1 MPKFSSNSQSYL
13 GQAMFQIIDRAR
25 ELEQRGKDVIHLE
38 LGDPDFNTPSNI
50 RSAAIRSLEANET
63 HYVSSW
69 GLHDF
74 RLSIA
79 RATMKSRGFHPDL
92 TQVLVTPG
100 ANVAIYYSMATTLD
114 LGDEVLVPDPGFPSY
129 LACAAALGVRAVPYS
144 VLGPEGSE
152 IDLGEL
158 ESKITVR
165 TKMIVV
171 NTPSNPTGEVL
182 GEKLL
187 KKIYQLAKRKD
198 LWVYSDEIYARL
210 VFDQE
215 HFSMASL
222 DEAKERVILANG
234 FSKAFSMTGW
244 RLGTMI
250 GPPRLIEKA
259 MLLLQTTAS
268 CVSPFVQRAGIEA
281 LEGDQYP
288 VNAMAVSYAERRNK
302 LVKSLE
308 NISGLTLRKPSGAF
322 YAFPDISSFGLSSIE
337 FAQGLLESEYVAVVP
352 GIFFGAN
359 GEGKVRLSFAASE
372 SRLSESVHRLDRYCK
387 GLL

>member
-1 MPKFSSNSQSYL
+1 
-13 GQAMFQIIDRAR
+13 MFQIIDRAR